1 MPRIAGPDLMSP
13 SPSPALAALRDATRD
28 LHAELDR
35 RSPLGDDDLDDRAYL
50 DHAGRILGWLEPLER
65 ALRDNRSGWP
75 AALRAD
81 ARLVK
86 SAWLESD
93 LLAGGMSRA
102 QVEALPRCADL
113 PRCDTGRGGL
123 RGGLRDGRRDAG
135 RRVSLQ
141 TTSSTPARSAATVVA
156 GLRPGNRGAL
166 AGVSRTARPADRQPR
181 SHRPCAG
188 CGTGYIPFV
197 SSMGS
202 RRSLTAWRPRL
213 DDR

>member
-1 MPRIAGPDLMSP
+1 MSP

-93 LLAGGMSRA
+93 LLAGGMS
-102 QVEALPRCADL
+102 
-113 PRCDTGRGGL
+113 
-123 RGGLRDGRRDAG
+123 
-135 RRVSLQ
+135 
-141 TTSSTPARSAATVVA
+141 
-156 GLRPGNRGAL
+156 
-166 AGVSRTARPADRQPR
+166 
-181 SHRPCAG
+181 
-188 CGTGYIPFV
+188 
-197 SSMGS
+197 
-202 RRSLTAWRPRL
+202 
-213 DDR
+213 